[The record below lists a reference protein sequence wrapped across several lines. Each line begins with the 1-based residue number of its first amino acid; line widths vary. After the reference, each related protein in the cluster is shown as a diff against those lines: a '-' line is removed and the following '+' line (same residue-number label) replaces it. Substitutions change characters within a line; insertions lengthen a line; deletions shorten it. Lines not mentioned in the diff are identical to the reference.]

1 MKEPSGG
8 PQAPVGMTDQR
19 PAVQR
24 MTVEVHSLLP
34 NVTLVLVRGA
44 IDKVSARDLERQL
57 AVVFTALAR
66 AEPPRVMLDL
76 AGVTYLDQTGLDMLL
91 HLQDRVIVASG
102 AIELV
107 SPSPAV
113 VRLLHE
119 ADLDGVS
126 WMRSISEAPEDH
138 QAP

>member
-1 MKEPSGG
+1 
-8 PQAPVGMTDQR
+8 MTEHR
-19 PAVQR
+19 PAIAR
-24 MTVEVHSLLP
+24 MSVEVHSLLP

-44 IDKVSARDLERQL
+44 IDKVSAPDLEREL
-57 AVVFTALAR
+57 AGVFGTLASV
-66 AEPPRVMLDL
+66 EPPRVMLDL
-76 AGVTYLDQTGLDMLL
+76 AGVTFLDQIGLDTLL
-91 HLQDRVIVASG
+91 HLQDRVIVAAG

-126 WMRSISEAPEDH
+126 WMRSAAEAPEDH
-138 QAP
+138 LSP

>member
-1 MKEPSGG
+1 
-8 PQAPVGMTDQR
+8 MTEHR
-19 PAVQR
+19 PAIAR
-24 MTVEVHSLLP
+24 MSVEVHSLLP

-44 IDKVSARDLERQL
+44 IDKVSAPDLEQEL
-57 AVVFTALAR
+57 AGVFGTLASV
-66 AEPPRVMLDL
+66 EPPRVMLDL
-76 AGVTYLDQTGLDMLL
+76 AGVTFLDQIGLDTLL
-91 HLQDRVIVASG
+91 HLQDRVIVAAG

-126 WMRSISEAPEDH
+126 WMRSAAEAPEDH
-138 QAP
+138 LSP

>member
-1 MKEPSGG
+1 
-8 PQAPVGMTDQR
+8 MTEQR
-19 PAVQR
+19 PATTR
-24 MTVEVHSLLP
+24 MSVEVHSLLP
-34 NVTLVLVRGA
+34 NVTLVMVRGA
-44 IDKVSARDLERQL
+44 IDRVSASNLEQQL
-57 AVVFTALAR
+57 TGVFAALGS

-76 AGVTYLDQTGLDMLL
+76 AGVTFLDQNGLDSLL
-91 HLQDRVIVASG
+91 HLQDRVIVAAG

-126 WMRSISEAPEDH
+126 WMRSAAEAPEDH
-138 QAP
+138 RSP